1 MTAATAV
8 TRAIC
13 GAATKG
19 TGRPCTRP
27 AGWGTSHPSVG
38 RCKLHGGST
47 PDHVLSSERE
57 LARRFTVGM
66 LGGESDTDALGSLV
80 LAVRLAAG
88 TVTYY
93 RAQLAVLG
101 ESPIAEGLR
110 RDYERSVEQL
120 SRVSKTAIDA
130 GVAVRQVEL
139 EERLA
144 ERLAGAAEQ
153 ALVAWAQGAGVEL
166 TTEGRTAFARSYA
179 RSLALLE
186 DTIEGTAADEDD
198 QA

>member
-1 MTAATAV
+1 MTTATHEV
-8 TRAIC
+8 C
-13 GAATKG
+13 GAAKASGGECGHT
-19 TGRPCTRP
+19 
-27 AGWGTSHPSVG
+27 AGWGTKHAGVG
-38 RCKLHGGST
+38 RCRYHGGSS
-47 PDHVLSSERE
+47 PNGELASERE

-66 LGGESDTDALGSLV
+66 LGAESDTDALGSLV

-101 ESPIAEGLR
+101 DTPIAEGLR
-110 RDYERSVEQL
+110 RDYERAVEQL

-144 ERLAGAAEQ
+144 ERLASAAES
-153 ALVAWAQGAGVEL
+153 ALVAWAKGAGVEL
-166 TTEGRTAFARSYA
+166 TAESRTAFARSYA

-186 DTIEGTAADEDD
+186 DTDTIEGTASDA
-198 QA
+198 